1 MKLGLQIILVVLS
14 LIPAYFGITG
24 MMDGAA
30 MFIAPEQV
38 TPALDS
44 EFRFLSAYYL
54 GLAVLIWWIL
64 PNIERHT
71 TLFRIVIGALFLG
84 GLTRVYSIVMVGAP
98 PTPMLGGM
106 ALELALPLLI
116 LWQAKLSK

>member
-1 MKLGLQIILVVLS
+1 MKLGLQIILVALS

-30 MFIAPEQV
+30 MFIAPEHV
-38 TPALDS
+38 TAALDS

-106 ALELALPLLI
+106 VLELALPLLL